1 MSDPLMDLML
11 SGFDN
16 PPTPPMGYTE
26 NNSAT
31 HLSSEIQALR
41 QRLLYATLE
50 KETLRTNAMN
60 EIRLKED
67 CVNQLYQLLKQTTFE
82 RDEARQH
89 LLQLQHLLLPKP
101 QTTQTQTSP
110 PSDPLV
116 DLLPLPPSLQFPIT
130 STDSNNHSSYISSP
144 VDSIF
149 DVVVSSAPSDHLHRL
164 MNSRPLPEM
173 GKLMQTVAD
182 AGPVLKTLLVSG
194 PLPRWRNPP
203 PPPVQTVQMPP
214 AVGLSGRKRPLMP
227 APEMSGLGPDAK
239 RLLKEVLRG
248 C

>member
-1 MSDPLMDLML
+1 MDADPVSVAL
-11 SGFDN
+11 
-16 PPTPPMGYTE
+16 E
-26 NNSAT
+26 
-31 HLSSEIQALR
+31 EIQALR

-60 EIRLKED
+60 ELRLKED
-67 CVNQLYQLLKQTTFE
+67 CVNQLYRLLKQTTFE

-89 LLQLQHLLLPKP
+89 LLQLQHLLLPKT

-110 PSDPLV
+110 PSDPFV
-116 DLLPLPPSLQFPIT
+116 DLLPLPPSLHFPIT
-130 STDSNNHSSYISSP
+130 STDSDNHSSYISSP

-149 DVVVSSAPSDHLHRL
+149 DVVVSSSAPSDHLDRL

-173 GKLMQTVAD
+173 GKLMQAVAD
-182 AGPVLKTLLVSG
+182 AGPLLKTLLVAG

-203 PPPVQTVQMPP
+203 PPPPSPVQAFQMAP
-214 AVGLSGRKRPLMP
+214 AVGLSGRKRP
-227 APEMSGLGPDAK
+227 AMSGLGPDAK
-239 RLLKEVLRG
+239 RLLKEALSG